1 MQNKKY
7 SGVVVPMVTP
17 FTNKAEVDLEGVE
30 SLTEYIVS
38 NNCHPFILGTTGEAL
53 STSFKMK
60 QDYLKK
66 AVEVNNG
73 RKTLYAGIASMC
85 LDDSVEMAKMFMDGG
100 ADILVANLP
109 SYYKLSD
116 RSILKYYSDLADRV
130 NAPLM
135 IYNILSTTHM
145 SIPVAVI
152 EKLSN
157 HPNILG
163 LKDSERDE
171 GRMNTLLGMFK
182 DNPDFSYL
190 LGWAAQ
196 STNFLRNGG
205 DGIVPSTANAY
216 PQFYYKLYKAVLEND
231 LETANKMQEITDNIS
246 AIYQKGKLLSESI
259 PGLKVILST
268 MGICQYNALAPCYEL
283 APAQIEEIKSAINL
297 LDIKL

>member
-116 RSILKYYSDLADRV
+116 SSILKYYSDLADRV

-152 EKLSN
+152 EKLSK
-157 HPNILG
+157 HPNIVG

-171 GRMNTLLGMFK
+171 ERMNTLLGMFK

-190 LGWAAQ
+190 LGWAAR
-196 STNFLRNGG
+196 STNFLRTGG
-205 DGIVPSTANAY
+205 DGIVPSTGNAY
-216 PQFYYKLYKAVLEND
+216 PHFYYKLYKAVLEND
-231 LETANKMQEITDNIS
+231 LETANKMQEITDKIS
-246 AIYQKGKLLSESI
+246 AIYQKGKLLSESY
-259 PGLKVILST
+259 SR
-268 MGICQYNALAPCYEL
+268 
-283 APAQIEEIKSAINL
+283 IESNT
-297 LDIKL
+297 